1 MFKKLRRKLYSI
13 FYALP
18 FGLKAGDELMAAP
31 SSDNS
36 EGAGIHE
43 IKQTKSVW
51 ADLLE
56 GRLTK
61 EAEAMRYTMFLAEEK
76 SNEYKYEGGG
86 RATKIKKNGYNNKR
100 FKMDNIDLEYSGD
113 ESIDLINSNKQDAT
127 LMPVRKIVHLG
138 LKNEVTKFKIE
149 KYINSIRVKLD
160 QEPMTIELM
169 IEHDVTNRLLRP
181 LLNYIK
187 AFKEKLDNAQNN
199 DIKERL
205 TKNEDLCSNIK
216 DIDFI
221 TYGCTN
227 NVPNGI
233 HYYLT
238 DIKFNGIEIKDNY
251 VILSYNVG
259 KYDDGKLLS
268 EKFYSKEQ
276 QERYDKKE
284 MKENGAALIDIA
296 SAAKTLAERDGQE
309 KDDKPRHIRRRRNEE
324 LLS

>member
-1 MFKKLRRKLYSI
+1 MFEKLRRKIYNM

-18 FGLKAGDELMAAP
+18 FGLKAGDELITAP
-31 SSDNS
+31 TSDGS
-36 EGAGIHE
+36 EGVGIHE
-43 IKQTKSVW
+43 TKQTKSVW

-86 RATKIKKNGYNNKR
+86 RATKVKKNGYNNKR
-100 FKMDNIDLEYSGD
+100 FKMDNIDLEYSAD
-113 ESIDLINSNKQDAT
+113 ESVDLITSNKQDAT

-138 LKNEVTKFKIE
+138 LRNEFTRFNLE
-149 KYINSIRVKLD
+149 KYVSSIRVRLD
-160 QEPMTIELM
+160 DEPMTIELM
-169 IEHDVTNRLLRP
+169 IENDMTNRLLRP
-181 LLNYIK
+181 LLNHIVQ
-187 AFKEKLDNAQNN
+187 FKDELDNAQNE
-199 DIKERL
+199 DIEKRL
-205 TKNEDLCSNIK
+205 IRNEDLCNNIK
-216 DIDFI
+216 DIDFT

-233 HYYLT
+233 HYNLS
-238 DIKFNGIEIKDNY
+238 GIEFNRIEVTDKY
-251 VILSYNVG
+251 ICLIYNVG

-276 QERYDKKE
+276 QERYDRKE
-284 MKENGAALIDIA
+284 MKENGATLIDIA
-296 SAAKTLAERDGQE
+296 SASKTLEEGN
-309 KDDKPRHIRRRRNEE
+309 KPSHIRRRRNEE

>member
-1 MFKKLRRKLYSI
+1 MWSKDEHVDRAAQKGDVVVGEYQEVVIEGEKQE
-13 FYALP
+13 LP
-18 FGLKAGDELMAAP
+18 ENRVFRNLLGESASPGFDEGLIGASAGD
-31 SSDNS
+31 
-36 EGAGIHE
+36 
-43 IKQTKSVW
+43 
-51 ADLLE
+51 
-56 GRLTK
+56 
-61 EAEAMRYTMFLAEEK
+61 
-76 SNEYKYEGGG
+76 
-86 RATKIKKNGYNNKR
+86 
-100 FKMDNIDLEYSGD
+100 
-113 ESIDLINSNKQDAT
+113 
-127 LMPVRKIVHLG
+127 
-138 LKNEVTKFKIE
+138 
-149 KYINSIRVKLD
+149 
-160 QEPMTIELM
+160 
-169 IEHDVTNRLLRP
+169 
-181 LLNYIK
+181 
-187 AFKEKLDNAQNN
+187 
-199 DIKERL
+199 
-205 TKNEDLCSNIK
+205 IK

-296 SAAKTLAERDGQE
+296 SAAKTLAERDEQE